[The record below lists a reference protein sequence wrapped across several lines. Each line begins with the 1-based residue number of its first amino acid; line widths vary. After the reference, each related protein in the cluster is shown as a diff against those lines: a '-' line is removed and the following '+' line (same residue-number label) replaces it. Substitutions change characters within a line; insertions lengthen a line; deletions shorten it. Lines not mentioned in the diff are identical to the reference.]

1 MHALKS
7 TDYQKRQD
15 FAETILARIAADPA
29 YLNKICFTD
38 EVGFI
43 GTMYGSGAMRTHM
56 WYRSMSGTRQNS
68 MFGVVFFHDQVIGPY
83 FFEGETIRQE
93 FFLEMLIHF
102 VHPRLRPRQCNMIFQ
117 LG

>member
-68 MFGVVFFHDQVIGPY
+68 MFGVVFSTTKSLVP
-83 FFEGETIRQE
+83 T
-93 FFLEMLIHF
+93 FLRGKQF
-102 VHPRLRPRQCNMIFQ
+102 AKKTF
-117 LG
+117 